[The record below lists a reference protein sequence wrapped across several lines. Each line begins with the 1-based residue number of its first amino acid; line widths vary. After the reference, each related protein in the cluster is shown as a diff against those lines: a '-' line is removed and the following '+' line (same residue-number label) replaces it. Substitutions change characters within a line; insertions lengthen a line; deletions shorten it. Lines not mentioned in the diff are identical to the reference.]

1 MNRPAAT
8 NRSSSA
14 AAARDKSS
22 LDLNP
27 PSELIPVLS
36 LFSGAGVL
44 DYSIEMTGGFQVV
57 ASVEMDPTFAQ
68 TLEVNAKKGLLSSP
82 RVICADVRQLDPAI
96 VFEECALRSKLFGLV
111 GGPPCQSFSSMGR
124 KGGLKDDR
132 GMLMF
137 DFAQWVST
145 LLPAFFLIENVPN
158 FEKIEEGKPF
168 ESLRSE
174 LECKGYTVSHAVLN
188 AADYGAPTSRRRLFI
203 VGLSGQSKF
212 EFPTP
217 THSNPKKG
225 LVEGT
230 RPWVTSSEVLADL
243 PAPSSDRLA
252 EPQWHVGIK
261 HRADVSARFE
271 ALKPGG
277 YDYIRKRSRLAPDE
291 PGKSLIAGN
300 WQGARFHIHPI
311 EPREIT
317 NREAA
322 RLQGIPDNFHFAGER
337 VAVARQI
344 ANAVPVQLGHAVAA
358 ALYRHLS
365 LKLPT

>member
-1 MNRPAAT
+1 LNRLAAS

-14 AAARDKSS
+14 AASRDESS
-22 LDLNP
+22 LDLKP

-44 DYSIEMTGGFQVV
+44 DYAIELTGRFQVV
-57 ASVEMDPTFAQ
+57 ASVELDPTFAQ
-68 TLEVNAKKGLLSSP
+68 TLKVNAEKDLLSS
-82 RVICADVRQLDPAI
+82 RVICADVRQLNPSI
-96 VFEECALRSKLFGLV
+96 VLGECALKGKLFGLV

-145 LLPAFFLIENVPN
+145 LLPGFFLIENVPN
-158 FEKIEEGKPF
+158 FEKIEAGKPF
-168 ESLRSE
+168 ESLRSD
-174 LECKGYTVSHAVLN
+174 LESKGYTVSHAVLN

-203 VGLSGQSKF
+203 VGLSGHSKF
-212 EFPTP
+212 EFPRP

-230 RPWVTSSEVLADL
+230 LPWVTSSEVLADL

-261 HRADVSARFE
+261 HRTDVVARFE

-277 YDYIRKRSRLAPDE
+277 YDYVRKRSRLAPDE
-291 PGKSLIAGN
+291 PGKSLVAGN
-300 WQGARFHIHPI
+300 WQGARFHIHPL

-322 RLQGIPDNFHFAGER
+322 RLQGIPDNFLFAGER

-365 LKLPT
+365 LR

>member
-1 MNRPAAT
+1 MNRPKAP

-14 AAARDKSS
+14 AASRDKSS
-22 LDLNP
+22 LNLKP
-27 PSELIPVLS
+27 PGEPIPVLS

-44 DYSIEMTGGFQVV
+44 DYAIEITGRFQVV
-57 ASVEMDPTFAQ
+57 TSIELDPTFAQ
-68 TLEVNAKKGLLSSP
+68 TIQVNAKKGLTSSH
-82 RVICADVRQLDPAI
+82 RVICADVRQLDPSI
-96 VFEECALRSKLFGLV
+96 ILKECALKSKLFGLV

-124 KGGLKDDR
+124 KGGLNDDR

-137 DFAQWVST
+137 DFSQWVST
-145 LLPAFFLIENVPN
+145 LLPTFFLIENVPN
-158 FEKIEEGKPF
+158 FEKIEQGKPF
-168 ESLRSE
+168 ESLLSD
-174 LECKGYTVSHAVLN
+174 LESKGYTISHAVLN

-203 VGLSGQSKF
+203 IGTSGHSKF
-212 EFPTP
+212 QFPRP

-230 RPWVTSSEVLADL
+230 LPWVTSSEVLADL
-243 PAPSSDRLA
+243 PAPSNDRLR

-261 HRADVSARFE
+261 HSSQVLARFE

-277 YDYIRKRSRLAPDE
+277 YDYVRKRSRLAPDE
-291 PGKSLIAGN
+291 PGRSLVAGN
-300 WQGARFHIHPI
+300 WQGARFHIHPL

-322 RLQGIPDNFHFAGER
+322 RLQGIPDNFLFAGER

-365 LKLPT
+365 LR